1 MKDWNNLTMLL
12 LLLKLWLFYKFLSET
27 TRKKRESQFCDWRGN
42 SQSRVIAWAG
52 ALAAWQSQSTS
63 GFGNWRLWF
72 KVPEGE
78 EMWLQLCTREDFEPI
93 TSINLASL
101 KGWVL
106 TDAMDVNLGKLQKM
120 VRDREAWCAT
130 VNGVAKSWIQLGNWT
145 TIIWDMYV
153 SLTRLQLS

>member
-1 MKDWNNLTMLL
+1 MWELEHKEGWVLKNWCFLTVVLEKTVESPLDSKETKPVKSKGNQPWIFIGRPDAEAEDPILWPPDANKQLIGKDPDAGKGW
-12 LLLKLWLFYKFLSET
+12 
-27 TRKKRESQFCDWRGN
+27 RQKKRQQRM
-42 SQSRVIAWAG
+42 R
-52 ALAAWQSQSTS
+52 
-63 GFGNWRLWF
+63 
-72 KVPEGE
+72 
-78 EMWLQLCTREDFEPI
+78 QLD
-93 TSINLASL
+93 
-101 KGWVL
+101 GL